1 MCPFRYLLALL
12 HLHFVALFTLSL
24 TMVMTTSAGVFALQ
38 SFDIRSFSST
48 GQTATDKTLISKSN
62 LQCPFKGLSSSL
74 SAFLSTHSVNHNLFG
89 EDKFSTKKRNN
100 HKMDNRASFVPI
112 EESSF
117 ISPLSVPITI
127 NGKSDQRYGNLR
139 KMRVYSSGLNKG
151 QRLSPMLSATTLSNP
166 DTDKNKAQDNIA
178 NTETQGNKKMDTKQ
192 QVNTSSSIMEGE
204 ELKEIISKGD
214 VESSKKKLSNEKDE
228 KAKKKKQ
235 QVVFSNKPL
244 EVHVI
249 GLSHHN
255 ADVSVREKLA
265 IPEAEW
271 NTASATLCSTGAI
284 AEASVL
290 STCNRFEIYFSAH
303 DSYAAFYEA
312 TKFLEQHSG
321 LPQSVLRKNLFL
333 LSGEDCIWHLFRVS
347 GGLDSLVVGEGQI
360 LSQVKQCYSHSIE
373 EEGSGGKVISRML
386 NIAVAAGK
394 RVRSETGISKGA
406 VSISSAAVEFSDYKA
421 PDVLGKNLENTKI
434 AIIGAGKMT
443 RLLLIHMASS
453 GIKNITLLNRS
464 RERADAL
471 AEEFAEDIEIDV
483 RLMDS
488 LWDTVR
494 SHDMIFTSTS
504 ASGCIITKD
513 LLEGNGVCGSAQPDT
528 KKMLVDISVPRNVEQ
543 ECEDVHGIYSY
554 NVDDLKQVVDKNTA
568 LRKKQV
574 LEAQDLLLEELEKF
588 RSWQNSLGAIP
599 AIRSLQEKAE
609 AMRLEEMKKANK
621 KLQDLSDKELDAVE
635 RLTKGIVNKLLH
647 GPMTHLRA
655 TENLD
660 KSLNALKTLKA
671 VFEL

>member
-1 MCPFRYLLALL
+1 MFGFRYLMALVHVHFLAL
-12 HLHFVALFTLSL
+12 FALAL
-24 TMVMTTSAGVFALQ
+24 TMIVVNGEYVSP
-38 SFDIRSFSST
+38 SF
-48 GQTATDKTLISKSN
+48 
-62 LQCPFKGLSSSL
+62 
-74 SAFLSTHSVNHNLFG
+74 SAFLSPRTNSATVSSKVAYKSASMTQTKDLPF
-89 EDKFSTKKRNN
+89 FSSTSSSTFSIKKNNN
-100 HKMDNRASFVPI
+100 HILK
-112 EESSF
+112 
-117 ISPLSVPITI
+117 
-127 NGKSDQRYGNLR
+127 
-139 KMRVYSSGLNKG
+139 
-151 QRLSPMLSATTLSNP
+151 LSATTLTNP
-166 DTDKNKAQDNIA
+166 DT
-178 NTETQGNKKMDTKQ
+178 ETSSKVADDSNSQESQQQNNNNNSKGMDTKQ
-192 QVNTSSSIMEGE
+192 QVNMNTGEKEREATKEGNQGKKE
-204 ELKEIISKGD
+204 EKM
-214 VESSKKKLSNEKDE
+214 KKKT
-228 KAKKKKQ
+228 Q
-235 QVVFSNKPL
+235 QLAMSKKPL

-265 IPEAEW
+265 IPEPQW
-271 NTASATLCSTGAI
+271 NDASEALCSSGI
-284 AEASVL
+284 ISEASVL
-290 STCNRFEIYFSAH
+290 STCNRFEMYFAAH
-303 DSYAAFYEA
+303 DTYAAFHEA
-312 TKFLEQHSG
+312 TKFLEEHSG

-373 EEGSGGKVISRML
+373 EEGSGGKVVSRML
-386 NIAVAAGK
+386 NVAVAAGK
-394 RVRSETGISKGA
+394 RVRSETGISRGA

-421 PDVLGKNLENTKI
+421 PEVLGKNLENTKI

-453 GIKNITLLNRS
+453 GIKNLTLLNRS

-471 AEEFAEDIEIDV
+471 REEFADDIEIEV
-483 RLMDS
+483 KLMDS
-488 LWDTVR
+488 LWDTMK
-494 SHDMIFTSTS
+494 SHDVVFTSTS

-513 LLEGNGVCGSAQPDT
+513 LLLENNIGGSTEEGT

-543 ECEDVHGIYSY
+543 ECEDIEGVYSY

-609 AMRLEEMKKANK
+609 AMRVEEMKKANK

>member
-12 HLHFVALFTLSL
+12 HVHFVALFTLSV
-24 TMVMTTSAGVFALQ
+24 TMIMTTSTGVFAMEN
-38 SFDIRSFSST
+38 FDTTLFSSSVHT
-48 GQTATDKTLISKSN
+48 YKGDKTLIAKRN
-62 LQCPFKGLSSSL
+62 IHCPFKGLSSSL
-74 SAFLSTHSVNHNLFG
+74 SAFLASRSFDAHFLGDSKRLM
-89 EDKFSTKKRNN
+89 TKKNN
-100 HKMDNRASFVPI
+100 WTKSNTASGVLIEDSPFMSAFSSPI
-112 EESSF
+112 A
-117 ISPLSVPITI
+117 IPR
-127 NGKSDQRYGNLR
+127 KSDQI
-139 KMRVYSSGLNKG
+139 SSIS
-151 QRLSPMLSATTLSNP
+151 RTIRSTMLSATTLSNP
-166 DTDKNKAQDNIA
+166 DTEINKAQENVA
-178 NTETQGNKKMDTKQ
+178 NNETQENKKMDTKQ
-192 QVNTSSSIMEGE
+192 QVNTSGTMMEK
-204 ELKEIISKGD
+204 KESKD
-214 VESSKKKLSNEKDE
+214 QNKKANDKEE

-235 QVVFSNKPL
+235 QLAFAKKPL

-271 NTASATLCSTGAI
+271 NDASAILCSSGAI

-303 DSYAAFYEA
+303 DTYAAFYEA

-333 LSGEDCIWHLFRVS
+333 LSGEDAIWHLFRVS

-386 NIAVAAGK
+386 NVAVAAGK
-394 RVRSETGISKGA
+394 RVRSETGISRGA
-406 VSISSAAVEFSDYKA
+406 VSISSAAVEFSDFKA

-453 GIKNITLLNRS
+453 GIKNITILNRS

-471 AEEFAEDIEIDV
+471 AEEFAEDIEIEV
-483 RLMDS
+483 KLMDS
-488 LWDTVR
+488 LWETVR
-494 SHDMIFTSTS
+494 SHDVIFTSTS

-513 LLEGNGVCGSAQPDT
+513 LLEENGVCGKAQEGE

-543 ECEDVHGIYSY
+543 ECEDVEGIYSY
-554 NVDDLKQVVDKNTA
+554 NVDHLKQVVDKNTA